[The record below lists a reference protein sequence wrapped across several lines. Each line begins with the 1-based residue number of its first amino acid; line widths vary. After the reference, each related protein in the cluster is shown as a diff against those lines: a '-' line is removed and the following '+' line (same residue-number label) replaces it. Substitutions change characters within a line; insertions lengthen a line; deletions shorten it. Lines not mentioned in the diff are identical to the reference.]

1 MVTKDRKER
10 KNTAKS
16 QAKAGQEALN
26 PKRSETEISPNCQS
40 RFQETGKTT
49 IKITEIHM
57 AWNELKVQKVVNQRF
72 ASTQCSIFPLYF
84 HPEP

>member
-26 PKRSETEISPNCQS
+26 PKRSETEISPNCQN

-49 IKITEIHM
+49 IKIRDTYGLE
-57 AWNELKVQKVVNQRF
+57 
-72 ASTQCSIFPLYF
+72 
-84 HPEP
+84 

>member
-1 MVTKDRKER
+1 MLRPYLKIYGHKRQERKK

-26 PKRSETEISPNCQS
+26 PKRSETEISPNCQN

-49 IKITEIHM
+49 IKIRDTYGLE
-57 AWNELKVQKVVNQRF
+57 
-72 ASTQCSIFPLYF
+72 
-84 HPEP
+84 